1 MRIPA
6 SKLGLK
12 KPEAEKSSG
21 TDLSGLVHDAKA
33 TLAGVKEAAGG
44 VESLARAIAS
54 LEARL
59 SSIEKEVA
67 ELSKPRSFVVE
78 HERDSRGFLTASRF
92 QQVVRKNLN

>member
-12 KPEAEKSSG
+12 KPEAAKAAG
-21 TDLSGLVHDAKA
+21 PDLSGMVDEAKRA
-33 TLAGVKEAAGG
+33 LAGVRESTGG
-44 VESLARAIAS
+44 VESLARVIAS

-59 SSIEKEVA
+59 ASLEKEVA
-67 ELSKPRSFVVE
+67 ELSKPRSFTVE
-78 HERDSRGFLTASRF
+78 HERDARGFLTVSRF